1 MNMLSEVNDRRP
13 TWVEVDLGA
22 IESNTAAIKALL
34 PSGTR
39 LMAVVKANAY
49 GHGAVPVAL
58 TTLAAGAEWLGV
70 ATPAEGWELREAGID
85 APILVL
91 GAAWPF
97 EAELYLQSN
106 LRATVTT
113 LDEAQ
118 ALSEAA
124 TRAGGRVLVH
134 VKVDT
139 GMGRLGVPFDR
150 AAEFIAAVSRLPHL
164 EVEGLFSHFATSD
177 EADLTFAR
185 QQLERFNQALGDL
198 ERLRIPIP
206 LRHMANSGG
215 IFNLMPEAAF
225 DMVRLGISL
234 YGYHPSGS
242 VPRRVELRPALRW
255 LARAVFVKRVAAG
268 TPISY
273 GSTYRT
279 ERETTIVTLPVGY
292 ADGLRRQLSNKG
304 QILMHGRPVR
314 IAGRV
319 CMDQVMLDVGEL
331 PVNTGDKAVII
342 GEGDGSRITADDIAS
357 WLGTISYEVL
367 TGISLRVPR
376 VYLRCRP
383 PASEPLAEISRRGS
397 NI

>member
-1 MNMLSEVNDRRP
+1 MLSAANERRP
-13 TWVEVDLGA
+13 TWVEVDLKA
-22 IESNTAAIKALL
+22 IASNVAAIKTLL
-34 PSGTR
+34 PPGTR

-49 GHGAVPVAL
+49 GHGAVPVAQAS
-58 TTLAAGAEWLGV
+58 LAAGAEWLGV
-70 ATPAEGWELREAGID
+70 ATPAEGWELRQAGID

-97 EAELYLQSN
+97 EAEWYLRGD
-106 LRATVTT
+106 LRATVTA
-113 LDEAQ
+113 LDEAE

-124 TRAGGRVLVH
+124 ARVRGRVLVH

-150 AAEFIAAVSRLPHL
+150 AAEFVAAISRLPHL

-177 EADLTFAR
+177 EAELSFAR
-185 QQLERFNQALGDL
+185 EQLARFNQALADL
-198 ERLRIPIP
+198 ERLHIPISV
-206 LRHMANSGG
+206 RHLANSGA

-234 YGYHPSGS
+234 YGYYPSAS

-255 LARAVFVKRVAAG
+255 FARAVFVKRVAAG
-268 TPISY
+268 TAISY

-304 QILMHGRPVR
+304 AMLMHGRRVR

-319 CMDQVMLDVGEL
+319 CMDQVMLDVGDL
-331 PVNTGDKAVII
+331 PVAAGDKAVII
-342 GEGDGSRITADDIAS
+342 GEENGERITADDIAS
-357 WLGTISYEVL
+357 WLGTIPYEVL
-367 TGISLRVPR
+367 TCISPRVPR
-376 VYLRCRP
+376 VYLR
-383 PASEPLAEISRRGS
+383 GS
-397 NI
+397 DST